1 MLNPNPHVFQEISI
15 AEKSSAAAY
24 PGLDRCQ
31 DYYHCFSHQ
40 VAAAKLPVDRL
51 GQLGSW
57 GAGNY
62 YCRVKL
68 LALIGRTN
76 ISISLEAIF

>member
-1 MLNPNPHVFQEISI
+1 MFFKKFPSP
-15 AEKSSAAAY
+15 KSHLQRHTLGWIDAK
-24 PGLDRCQ
+24 